1 MLTISIH
8 VDTDVDIDI
17 TLCILRKAQATE
29 LDFLACLDSLDRVIN
44 GYRTTSL
51 PTSPETDCSGDPTRE
66 KWDDATKEC
75 GNQDKDWWFKLLIN
89 LLSFGMYWSDS

>member
-1 MLTISIH
+1 MLST
-8 VDTDVDIDI
+8 
-17 TLCILRKAQATE
+17 A
-29 LDFLACLDSLDRVIN
+29 
-44 GYRTTSL
+44 RTTSL

-89 LLSFGMYWSDS
+89 LLGFGMYWNDS